1 MANSSLKKASDQA
14 LELVARR
21 FRALSEPSR
30 LKLIRAL
37 QSGGKNVSELVDLT
51 GLSQPNVSRH
61 LQLLLSAGLIGRKK
75 DGLTVVYRIIDT
87 SLAELCAI
95 VCKSVA
101 RR

>member
-1 MANSSLKKASDQA
+1 MANSSLKRVSDQA
-14 LELVARR
+14 LEQVAQR

-37 QSGGKNVSELVDLT
+37 QGGGKNVSELVDLT

-75 DGLTVVYRIIDT
+75 AGLTVMYKIIDET
-87 SLAELCAI
+87 LADLCAI